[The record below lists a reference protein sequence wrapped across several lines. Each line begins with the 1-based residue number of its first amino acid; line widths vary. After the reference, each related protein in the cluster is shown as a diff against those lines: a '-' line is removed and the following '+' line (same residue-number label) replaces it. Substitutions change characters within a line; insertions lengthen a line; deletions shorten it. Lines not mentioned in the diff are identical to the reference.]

1 MEFNE
6 IEAVIEG
13 LLFAAGDRLP
23 LEKISEVLQ
32 IDKKTVRKI
41 IYKMMDDYR
50 SSNRGI
56 FIREIDNGF
65 QLCTKFEVYDYI
77 SRLIEPRQKQ
87 GLSQAAYETLAII
100 AYNGPVTRAKIE
112 KIRGVSSGS
121 AIERLIERNLIREVG
136 RLDVPGRPVIYDTTE
151 EFLRSFGFRSKAD
164 LPVIDEDQMSFI
176 RKEAEKELA
185 RREKTEEGKEEKDK
199 SEESERSEEAGT
211 LEVSEES
218 EKLEE

>member
-1 MEFNE
+1 MEFGE

-41 IYKMMDDYR
+41 IYKMMDDYQ
-50 SSNRGI
+50 STNRGI

-77 SRLIEPRQKQ
+77 ARLIEPRQKQ
-87 GLSQAAYETLAII
+87 GLSQAAYETLAIV

-112 KIRGVSSGS
+112 KIRGVNSGS

-136 RLDVPGRPVIYDTTE
+136 RLEVPGRPVIYDTTE

-176 RKEAEKELA
+176 RKEAEKEIA
-185 RREKTEEGKEEKDK
+185 MREEREIAEERNE
-199 SEESERSEEAGT
+199 SEE
-211 LEVSEES
+211 
-218 EKLEE
+218 

>member
-77 SRLIEPRQKQ
+77 ARLVEPRQKQ
-87 GLSQAAYETLAII
+87 GLSQAAYETLAIV

-112 KIRGVSSGS
+112 KIRGVNSGS
-121 AIERLIERNLIREVG
+121 AIERLIERNLIKEVG
-136 RLDVPGRPVIYDTTE
+136 RLEVPGKPVIYDTTE

-176 RKEAEKELA
+176 REEAE
-185 RREKTEEGKEEKDK
+185 REIAKREEREAKTAEESNK
-199 SEESERSEEAGT
+199 SEEI
-211 LEVSEES
+211 EV
-218 EKLEE
+218 LEE

>member
-13 LLFAAGDRLP
+13 LLFAAGDRLS

-50 SSNRGI
+50 SANRGI

-65 QLCTKFEVYDYI
+65 QLCTKFEVYSYI
-77 SRLIEPRQKQ
+77 ARLVEPRQKQ
-87 GLSQAAYETLAII
+87 ALSQAAYETLAIV
-100 AYNGPVTRAKIE
+100 AYNGPITRAKIE
-112 KIRGVSSGS
+112 KIRGVNSGS

-136 RLDVPGRPVIYDTTE
+136 RIDAPGKPVIYDTTE
-151 EFLRSFGFRSKAD
+151 EFLRAFGFRSKAD

-176 RKEAEKELA
+176 RKEIEKETEI
-185 RREKTEEGKEEKDK
+185 REEREREAKEERNEL
-199 SEESERSEEAGT
+199 EESK
-211 LEVSEES
+211 ES
-218 EKLEE
+218 KEFDE